1 MSWSVRGWRMLKVLP
16 QPVLSLYREQAI
28 RVMEDAIDNVLLN
41 GDTEAGATGNINSDD
56 EAPAATNKFMA
67 FDGLRKL
74 PLVTTTA
81 NKLDAAGAPT
91 ASLMRQALAPL
102 VDAVALFMDNP
113 AEHVREVVRQ
123 VRPTLLQFHGS
134 EDDAFCRS
142 FGVPYMKAIA
152 MGSDIAQQHPGTLH
166 SRYPAAAGFLF
177 DSHGEG
183 EPGGSG
189 EAFDWARIP
198 AGVQKPFVLAG
209 GLSASN
215 VFDAIQA
222 TLPWG
227 VDVSSGIESAPGIKD
242 GDLMRRFVEEV
253 RRSDCRLLE

>member
-1 MSWSVRGWRMLKVLP
+1 MSRTLFRTRIKFCGFTRPGDIRLACELGADAIGFVFAKQSSRQVEA
-16 QPVLSLYREQAI
+16 EQA
-28 RVMEDAIDNVLLN
+28 RA
-41 GDTEAGATGNINSDD
+41 
-56 EAPAATNKFMA
+56 
-67 FDGLRKL
+67 
-74 PLVTTTA
+74 
-81 NKLDAAGAPT
+81 
-91 ASLMRQALAPL
+91 MRQALAPL

-113 AEHVREVVRQ
+113 AEHVREVIRQ

-152 MGSDIAQQHPGTLH
+152 MGSELAQQHPGTLH

-209 GLSASN
+209 GLSAGN
-215 VFDAIQA
+215 VFDAIQS

-227 VDVSSGIESAPGIKD
+227 VDVSSGIESAPGLKD
-242 GDLMRRFVEEV
+242 GDMMRRFVEEV
-253 RRSDCRLLE
+253 RRSDCHFLE